1 MKNISVI
8 VPIFNAE
15 SFLPYLFDCFD
26 KSGFAEGDEILLVDN
41 GSTDK
46 SYQMCVEQAIKHLG
60 LYRVLQYTEKADSYA
75 ARNYAVSHAKG
86 DIFAFT
92 DSDCKP
98 LPVWLDQVRNVE
110 EGVVMAGK
118 VELELVENNLWEH
131 LDRLVHLGQTEEAI
145 RKNCVPTANM
155 AVNREDFFK
164 VGLFEERFSGGDFEW
179 SQRACRKG
187 MTVKY
192 NPAAFLYH
200 PSRKTFEEISTR
212 EKRTAYGKGKS
223 FRNNGKA
230 KGSLIVLYFLK
241 IFKVDTNIRL
251 SRGLAKNGVAFM
263 DRMYFHAKFFQ
274 IRVMQLK
281 AAIAGYDG
289 KNARDLKIK

>member
-1 MKNISVI
+1 MKSVSVI

-15 SFLPYLFDCFD
+15 RFLPYLFDCFD
-26 KSGFAEGDEILLVDN
+26 KSSFAEGDEILLVDN
-41 GSTDK
+41 GSKDC
-46 SYQMCVEQAIKHLG
+46 SHEMCMAQAEKHPG

-75 ARNYAVSHAKG
+75 ARNHAVSQAKG

-98 LPVWLDQVRNVE
+98 LPAWLDNVRAVK
-110 EGVVMAGK
+110 EGFVMAGK
-118 VELELVENNLWEH
+118 VELELIENNLWEH
-131 LDRLVHLGQTEEAI
+131 FDRLVHLGQTESAI
-145 RKNCVPTANM
+145 ANNCVPTANM
-155 AVNREDFFK
+155 AVNREDYFK

-187 MTVKY
+187 LTVKY
-192 NPAAFLYH
+192 VPEAFMYH

-223 FRNNGKA
+223 YRNNGQSKA
-230 KGSLIVLYFLK
+230 KLIALYFLK
-241 IFKVDTNIRL
+241 IFKIDTNFRL
-251 SRGLAKNGVAFM
+251 SRGLAKNGVCLK
-263 DRMYFHAKFFQ
+263 DRMYFHVKFFQ

-281 AAIAGYDG
+281 AAVAGYNG
-289 KNARDLKIK
+289 VNARDLKIK

>member
-1 MKNISVI
+1 MKNVSVI
-8 VPIFNAE
+8 VPLFNAE
-15 SFLPYLFDCFD
+15 RFLPFLFDCFD
-26 KSGFAEGDEILLVDN
+26 QCAFAEGDEILLVDN
-41 GSTDK
+41 GSKDS
-46 SYQMCVEQAIKHLG
+46 SYEMCTAQAEKHPG

-75 ARNYAVSHAKG
+75 ARNCAVSQAKG

-98 LPVWLDQVRNVE
+98 LSAWLEQVRTVE

-145 RKNCVPTANM
+145 ANNCVPTANM
-155 AVNREDFFK
+155 AVNRSDFFA
-164 VGLFEERFSGGDFEW
+164 VGRFEERFSGGDFEW

-187 MTVKY
+187 LKVKY
-192 NPAAFLYH
+192 NPEAFIYH

-223 FRNNGKA
+223 YRNNGKSKA
-230 KGSLIVLYFLK
+230 SLILLYFLK
-241 IFKVDTNIRL
+241 IFKIDTNFKL
-251 SRGLAKNGVAFM
+251 SRGLAKNGVKLK
-263 DRMYFHAKFFQ
+263 DRLYFQVKFFQ

-281 AAIAGYDG
+281 AAVAGYNG
-289 KNARDLKIK
+289 VNARDLKIK